1 MSYNNDLGTAIGW
14 DDEITA
20 EEDSFE
26 LLEPGDYPFVVE
38 SVTRKQFDGSA
49 KMSPCFIE
57 ELSLNIQGF
66 SIAHALFLNTKCLS
80 KISEFFVA
88 IGQARYGQKFR
99 PNWTGLVG
107 ARGMCK
113 VGYRTWTGKDGTERK
128 SNTVLAFYPPDAS
141 MPVPAPIAPVAG
153 QTAAQPVWNQPQ
165 NPAPVQPAQPNWQQQ
180 TTLAEYPQ
188 GVSPWQPGSF

>member
-66 SIAHALFLNTKCLS
+66 SIAHALFLNTKFLS

-128 SNTVLAFYPPDAS
+128 SNTVLAFYPPNAS

-153 QTAAQPVWNQPQ
+153 QTAAQPVWNQTQ

>member
-66 SIAHALFLNTKCLS
+66 SIAHALFLNTKFLS

-128 SNTVLAFYPPDAS
+128 SNTVLAFYPPDKS
-141 MPVPAPIAPVAG
+141 MSAPMPTAPVAG

-180 TTLAEYPQ
+180 TTLAGYPQ